1 MIAPATHPVVHL
13 VGLPGTARP
22 TPFDRGRLSPALLL
36 AHAVRHG
43 HAPDGPVIVAGPM
56 GADDTARA
64 CGVEPSLHIALPVGE
79 PRLARPGLRNRLGAC
94 ERLICWSDELAPL
107 ARRMAEE
114 VHLIST
120 DPEQC
125 PLVPR
130 HFARITTFAERDARL
145 WRARGGAPVRANHW
159 LTELAAEQTDR
170 GSTSGVRAHAGI
182 PEGTLL
188 IASLADRPCST
199 DARGLAFFL
208 SVLQTTGYPV
218 CGLIPSVATNAHA
231 ALRHARGLG
240 NRYPVLLTERPMV
253 DLLGDID
260 LVVMPEE
267 DQSGSSLT
275 LEAVARARGCRVIR
289 LNHRGKAGLK
299 STPGSVAPILETLD
313 EILGRP
319 EPVDA

>member
-1 MIAPATHPVVHL
+1 MIAPRAKSVVHL

-22 TPFDRGRLSPALLL
+22 APFDHGRLSPALLL
-36 AHAVRHG
+36 AHAVLHG
-43 HAPDGPVIVAGPM
+43 HAPDGEVIVAGPM
-56 GADDTARA
+56 GADETARA
-64 CGVEPSLHIALPVGE
+64 CGVHPSEHIAVPVGQ
-79 PRLARPGLRNRLGAC
+79 PRLARPALKTRLGAC
-94 ERLICWSDELAPL
+94 ERLICWTDELAPL
-107 ARRMAEE
+107 ARRMADE

-120 DPEQC
+120 DPQLC

-145 WRARGGAPVRANHW
+145 WRDRGAAPVRANHW
-159 LTELAAEQTDR
+159 LAELAAGHPGPTNHA
-170 GSTSGVRAHAGI
+170 GLRAHAGI
-182 PEGTLL
+182 PAGTLVV
-188 IASLADRPCST
+188 ASLTDRPCST

-218 CGLIPSVATNAHA
+218 CGLIPSVAANAHA
-231 ALRHARGLG
+231 ALRHGRGLG
-240 NRYPVLLTERPMV
+240 NRYPILLTERPMV
-253 DLLGDID
+253 ELLGEVDV
-260 LVVMPEE
+260 VVMPEE
-267 DQSGSSLT
+267 DRSGSSLT

-313 EILGRP
+313 GILGRA